1 MKYYLTIAASDNSGG
16 AGIQQDLKVAES
28 MGHWGLSAITG
39 ITVQNFKKLD
49 SIYPIPANILSQQI
63 EMNINSFNINAC
75 KIGAVCSEENIQVI
89 SSILK
94 KYELKNIILDTIFSP
109 TYGKAFINYGSIKL
123 FKEKLLPHVNIITPN
138 KDELSLLAGKEILN
152 FEQGI
157 EAALDLA
164 KQYNCCIYMKG
175 GHYEGNT
182 INEALINKNKVVNFE
197 KERLT
202 LKYSH
207 GTGCTFS
214 TALTCYLGNGLSLKE
229 ACVKAS
235 EYVNYI
241 YKKYSLLF

>member
-28 MGHWGLSAITG
+28 MGYWGLSAITG
-39 ITVQNFKKLD
+39 ITVQNFMKLD

-75 KIGAVCSEENIQVI
+75 KIGAVCSEENIHVI
-89 SSILK
+89 SSILQ
-94 KYELKNIILDTIFSP
+94 KYELKNIVLDTVFSP
-109 TYGKAFINYGSIKL
+109 THGKAFINHGLIKI
-123 FKEKLLPHVNIITPN
+123 FKGKLLPHVNIITPN
-138 KDELSLLAGKEILN
+138 KDELSLLTGKEILN

-157 EAALDLA
+157 EAALKLA
-164 KQYNCCIYMKG
+164 KQYNCYIYMKG

-235 EYVNYI
+235 EYVSNM
-241 YKKYSLLF
+241 YK